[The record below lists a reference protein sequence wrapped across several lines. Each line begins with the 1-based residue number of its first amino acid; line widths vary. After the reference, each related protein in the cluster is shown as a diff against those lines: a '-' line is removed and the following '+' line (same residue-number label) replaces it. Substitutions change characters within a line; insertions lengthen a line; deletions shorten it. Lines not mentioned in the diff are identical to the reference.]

1 MNFWKQ
7 IAADGLDF
15 LRNILEALKKIAVW
29 KNAAIAAVLPILF
42 SLFFWVALKPP
53 LAQAQD
59 IVVIYLLVF
68 VFALVSVFNV
78 NFKEFR
84 KFIFFQI
91 LPFLVIASEII
102 NFELYSQFDAENAIR
117 YGYAFALMGLL
128 TDIGVSGALNCWKL
142 NRCSV
147 FFSTLWQLLLAAPF
161 VGVLARN
168 IFGRSRVELD
178 TITAMYQTDLT
189 EAVSY
194 VAAHVSI
201 LFAIVFLVI
210 VCGAGV
216 WYYLKLPKFRFT
228 GNLFL
233 KIVISIACIALA
245 YAGIAGIHKLYR
257 KSKLWLFSIL
267 NKGGAFRQEL
277 VIFNQEAA
285 RRRMIALTPEESK
298 LVSAKGS
305 NGRFILVL
313 GESNSRDYMGCYGY
327 KQNTTPFLSRMR
339 NDQRFTFFEQSFSN
353 HVHTTEALK
362 YLLTEQNQYNGKEK
376 MGVTIYDVARYCG
389 YTSSFISNQYVYDC
403 FRSPVSAI
411 SQAADRINYL
421 NTEMDFVV
429 RRNRLDIETVK
440 ALKELP
446 RNPRELIVIHLMSC
460 HAPYQVRYPADFRRD
475 LSLRYER
482 ATAYL
487 DHVLQNIFE
496 YAMQDDSIA
505 GVLFVPDHGEDVVLG
520 DHDSAIFTSD
530 MTRIPLICYL
540 NENYRQANPELAK
553 RLKNAA
559 GKVFTNDLVFD
570 FMLDVMGITSRFNPP
585 ELHVLSPSYNINM
598 DNGRTLHGRADLKG
612 NIISAK

>member
-1 MNFWKQ
+1 MNFLKQ
-7 IAADGLDF
+7 TAIDGLAF
-15 LRNILEALKKIAVW
+15 LRSILVALKKIAVW
-29 KNAAIAAVLPILF
+29 KNVAVFMVLPVLF
-42 SLFFWVALKPP
+42 SLFFWVGLKPP

-68 VFALVSVFNV
+68 IFALISVLSV

-117 YGYAFALMGLL
+117 YGYTFALMGLL
-128 TDIGVSGALNCWKL
+128 TDVGISWALNNWKL
-142 NRCSV
+142 NRCSAV
-147 FFSTLWQLLLAAPF
+147 FSALWQLCLAALF

-168 IFGRSRVELD
+168 IFGKSRVELD
-178 TITAMYQTDLT
+178 TVTAMYQTDLT

-194 VAAHVSI
+194 VAAHYSI
-201 LFAIVFLVI
+201 LFAIVFLVLI
-210 VCGAGV
+210 CGAGI
-216 WYYLKLPKFRFT
+216 WLYLKLPKFRFS
-228 GNLFL
+228 GNFVL
-233 KIVISIACIALA
+233 KTVISIAGITMAF
-245 YAGIAGIHKLYR
+245 AGVAGIHKLYR
-257 KSKLWLFSIL
+257 KNKLWLFSIL

-285 RRRMIALTPEESK
+285 KRRTIALTPDESK
-298 LVSAKGS
+298 LVSTKGN

-339 NDQRFTFFEQSFSN
+339 SDARFTFFEQSFSN

-376 MGVTIYDVARYCG
+376 LGVTLYDVARYCG

-429 RRNRLDIETVK
+429 RKNRLDIETVK

-446 RNPRELIVIHLMSC
+446 AAPRELIVIHLMSC
-460 HAPYQVRYPADFRRD
+460 HAPYQVRYPAEFRRD
-475 LSLRYER
+475 LALRYEK

-487 DHVLQNIFE
+487 DYVLQEIFE
-496 YAMQDDSIA
+496 YAMKDDSVA

-520 DHDSAIFTSD
+520 DHDSAIFTPD

-540 NENYRQANPELAK
+540 NENYRKANPALSDS
-553 RLKNAA
+553 LKSAS
-559 GKVFTNDLVFD
+559 GKIFTNDLVFD
-570 FMLDVMGITSRFNPP
+570 LMLDLMGISSSFNPP
-585 ELHVLSPSYNINM
+585 ELHVLSAKYNINM
-598 DNGRTLHGRADLKG
+598 NNGRTMHGRADLNG
-612 NIISAK
+612 NILRAK